1 MLFPTFTFAAFFV
14 VVLTVGWI
22 IPHKSVWWKI
32 FMLGASYYFYAN
44 WDARFL
50 GLIAGSTIVNQAA
63 AAAIWRLRQYRW
75 KKAVLYTA
83 LALNLATLGFFKY
96 AGFFVE
102 SAQSLLRSL
111 GVESGFTLLNIIL
124 PVGIS
129 FFTFQAIS
137 YVIDVYRGDTEPA
150 NSLDFAVYLAFFPQL
165 VAGPIVRATELIPQL
180 NQPRDARVDF
190 AKGCSLIAAGLFK
203 KMVISTYLAEA
214 LVDGVFAFPNRF
226 SSLEVLMGIY
236 GYAIQIYTDFSGY
249 TDIAI
254 GVALLLGIQL
264 PLNFNQPYKATTL
277 RDFWRRWH
285 ISLSRWLRD
294 YLYIPLGGSW
304 GSRFK
309 RDRNLLLTMLLGG
322 LWHGASWNF
331 VIWGGMHGVWLLAER
346 RAGFRLKG
354 VWGWLITFHMV
365 CLTWVFFRA
374 DTLEAAGDVLSRLFT
389 GGLSGSGELTW
400 VFFVATFGMLAT
412 HFVSQKL
419 TDRAVAAV
427 SYLPAAVIGFGMAIW
442 FLILEKFGPEGI
454 APFIYFQF

>member
-22 IPHKSVWWKI
+22 IPHKSVWWKL

-50 GLIAGSTIVNQAA
+50 GLIAGSTIINQAA

-83 LALNLATLGFFKY
+83 LTLNLATLGFFKY

-180 NQPRDARVDF
+180 NKPRDARVDF

-374 DTLEAAGDVLSRLFT
+374 DTLEAAGDVLARLFT

>member
-1 MLFPTFTFAAFFV
+1 MLFPTFTFAIFFV

-22 IPHKSVWWKI
+22 IPRERVWWKL

-50 GLIAGSTIVNQAA
+50 GLIAGSTLVNQAA

-75 KKAVLYTA
+75 KKAVLCTA
-83 LALNLATLGFFKY
+83 VGLNLVTLGFFKY

-137 YVIDVYRGDTEPA
+137 YVIDVYRGDAELA
-150 NSLDFAVYLAFFPQL
+150 KSLDFAVYLAFFPQL

-180 NQPRDARVDF
+180 NKPRDIRVDF
-190 AKGCSLIAAGLFK
+190 AKGCTLIAAGLFK

-236 GYAIQIYTDFSGY
+236 GYAIQIYADFSGY

-304 GSRFK
+304 GSKFK

-331 VIWGGMHGVWLLAER
+331 VIWGGLHGVWLLAER
-346 RAGFRLKG
+346 RMGIRLKG
-354 VWGWLITFHMV
+354 VWGWLITFHIV
-365 CLTWVFFRA
+365 CLSWVFFRA
-374 DTLEAAGDVLSRLFT
+374 ETLEASGSVLARLFT
-389 GGLSGSGELTW
+389 GGSSGSGELTW
-400 VFFVATFGMLAT
+400 IFFVATFGMLAT

-419 TDRAVAAV
+419 TDRAVSAL
-427 SYLPAAVIGFGMAIW
+427 SYLPAAVLGFGMAVW
-442 FLILEKFGPEGI
+442 FLVLDRFGPEGV

>member
-22 IPHKSVWWKI
+22 IPHKSVWWKL

-50 GLIAGSTIVNQAA
+50 GLIAGSTIINQAA

-83 LALNLATLGFFKY
+83 LTLNLATLGFFKY

-180 NQPRDARVDF
+180 NKPRDARVDF

-346 RAGFRLKG
+346 RSGFRLKG

-374 DTLEAAGDVLSRLFT
+374 DTLEAAGDVLARLFT

-419 TDRAVAAV
+419 TDRAVAAI